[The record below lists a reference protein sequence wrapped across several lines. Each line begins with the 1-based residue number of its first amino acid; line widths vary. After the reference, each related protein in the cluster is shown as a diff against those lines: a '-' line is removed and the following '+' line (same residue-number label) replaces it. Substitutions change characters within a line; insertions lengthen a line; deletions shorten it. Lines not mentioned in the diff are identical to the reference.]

1 MKQYCDEENMTT
13 LSARD
18 QIRQFIIDNFGQSRN
33 VTTLSDGDSLLEK
46 GVIDSLT
53 IFRLVSFLEETFS
66 VRISDEDI
74 TPTNL
79 ESVNVIA
86 RLVELKGSQAVSQGA

>member
-1 MKQYCDEENMTT
+1 MTD
-13 LSARD
+13 LSVKD

-33 VTTLSDGDSLLEK
+33 VTSLADGDSLLEK

-53 IFRLVSFLEETFS
+53 IFRLVSFLEETFG
-66 VRISDEDI
+66 VRIGDEDI
-74 TPTNL
+74 TPANL

-86 RLVELKGSQAVSQGA
+86 RLVELRGSPAVA